1 MAPRA
6 TLVAGFVA
14 AAALLL
20 AGCGGS
26 AKPRPDLVFVSTK
39 SGVYDIY
46 AMNAD
51 GKRQQR
57 VTRGSETKS
66 GTPQGLFYALDPAYS
81 PDGKL
86 IAFRSNRSGQSA
98 IWVMDADGK
107 NAHQIT
113 HGPQDEH
120 PTWSPDGKR
129 IAFKRGK
136 TGAIYVANADGSNA
150 HRITRGTEAE
160 SDPAW
165 SPTGTWIAFVRNIVN
180 TPVREIWLIHPNG
193 TGAHMLTSLAH
204 SVSGPAWSPTG
215 KELAFSSDAR
225 GGHFAIY
232 TITVAGKNLQ
242 PVSATGVDSFG
253 PAWSPD
259 GKTIAFQRNGS
270 IVTVPLGAG
279 DESVLTN
286 PNDND
291 SSPAWNP
298 VQATAGK
305 GY

>member
-1 MAPRA
+1 MALRA
-6 TLVAGFVA
+6 ALAAAFVA

-57 VTRGSETKS
+57 ATRGSETKG

-150 HRITRGTEAE
+150 RRITHSQGEET
-160 SDPAW
+160 DPAW
-165 SPTGTWIAFVRNIVN
+165 SPDGRWIAFVRVTIN
-180 TPVREIWLIHPNG
+180 TPVKEIWIVHPDG
-193 TGAHMLTSLAH
+193 TGVRMVTALAH
-204 SVSGPAWSPTG
+204 SVSGPAWSPNG
-215 KELAFSSDAR
+215 KLIAFSSDR
-225 GGHFAIY
+225 NGHFGIY
-232 TITVAGKNLQ
+232 TITPAGKNLQ
-242 PVSATGVDSFG
+242 PVSVTGVDSFE

-270 IVTVPLGAG
+270 IVTVPVGPG
-279 DESVLTN
+279 DETVLTN
-286 PNDND
+286 PADND

-298 VQATAGK
+298 VQAATGT

>member
-1 MAPRA
+1 VGLRA
-6 TLVAGFVA
+6 TLAAGCVA

-26 AKPRPDLVFVSTK
+26 AKPRPDLIFVSTK
-39 SGVYDIY
+39 SHVYDIY

-57 VTRGSETKS
+57 LTRGSETNS

-98 IWVMDADGK
+98 IWIMDADGK
-107 NAHQIT
+107 DPRQIT

-136 TGAIYVANADGSNA
+136 TGAIYVMSADGTNA
-150 HRITRGTEAE
+150 HRVTRGTEAE

-165 SPTGTWIAFVRNIVN
+165 SPTGAWIAFVRNIVN
-180 TPVREIWLIHPNG
+180 TPVREIWLIHPDG
-193 TGAHMLTSLAH
+193 RGAHMLTSLAH
-204 SVSGPAWSPTG
+204 SVGAPAWSPTG
-215 KELAFSSDAR
+215 TRLAFSSDAR
-225 GGHFAIY
+225 GGHFGIY
-232 TITVAGKNLQ
+232 SISVTGKNLQ
-242 PVSATGVDSFG
+242 PVSATGVDSFA

-270 IVTVPLGAG
+270 IVTVPVGPG
-279 DESVLTN
+279 DETVLTN
-286 PNDND
+286 SNDND

-298 VQATAGK
+298 IQARGK
-305 GY
+305 E

>member
-1 MAPRA
+1 MTSRA
-6 TLVAGFVA
+6 ALAAGFVSV
-14 AAALLL
+14 AALLL

-26 AKPRPDLVFVSTK
+26 AKPRPDLIFVSTK

-51 GKRQQR
+51 GTRQQR
-57 VTRGSETKS
+57 LTRGSETNA

-98 IWVMDADGK
+98 IWIMDADGK

-136 TGAIYVANADGSNA
+136 TGAIYVMDADGKNA
-150 HRITRGTEAE
+150 RRITHSQGEE

-165 SPTGTWIAFVRNIVN
+165 SPDGRWIAFVRVTIN
-180 TPVREIWLIHPNG
+180 TPVKEVWIVHPDG
-193 TGAHMLTSLAH
+193 TGVRMVTALAH
-204 SVSGPAWSPTG
+204 SVGGPAWSPDS
-215 KELAFSSDAR
+215 KLIAFSSDLR
-225 GGHFAIY
+225 GNFGIY
-232 TITVAGKNLQ
+232 TITPAGKHLKV
-242 PVSATGVDSFG
+242 VSATGVDSFD

-270 IVTVPLGAG
+270 IVTVPVGPG
-279 DESVLTN
+279 EESVLTN

-298 VQATAGK
+298 VQARGK
-305 GY
+305 E